1 MEIFSFIRT
10 FAAMKTRARK
20 MKWDKAG
27 EQLHKI
33 LTERLK
39 DPKFANTAFVKR
51 GLWMTR
57 QSLIFSIE
65 EKNKYILKKYC

>member
-1 MEIFSFIRT
+1 
-10 FAAMKTRARK
+10 